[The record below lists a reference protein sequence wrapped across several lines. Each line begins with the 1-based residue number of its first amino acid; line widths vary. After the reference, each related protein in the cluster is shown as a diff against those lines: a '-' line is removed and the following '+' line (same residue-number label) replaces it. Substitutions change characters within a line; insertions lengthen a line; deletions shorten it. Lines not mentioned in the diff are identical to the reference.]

1 MINFISTSF
10 NEDGSDVLGC
20 TVKWGLTLVN
30 DKPQQFNLDLAL
42 SCCALCCASYD
53 ENAVASALKRFGFS
67 KITTS
72 GYKAYTD
79 VCAAAFGYQKTKQT
93 ELAVCVIRGTAA
105 GQWQSNFELGSGEYH
120 NGFEHS
126 SACIEQQLLRYLK
139 SVKAD
144 KRRCKIL
151 ICGHSKGGACANI
164 IGARLAVSFGSDRIY
179 CYTFACPN
187 TARKEKLSGSF
198 YGGIFNLVNS
208 LDFIPFVPL
217 EGWGFGKFGTTI
229 DLLSDGAKKD
239 NTDLAEK
246 TKSAFF
252 KLTKGGNLEIF
263 DTFEISSKEFLQS
276 VYSIAKTDDDY
287 YTKRFRIN
295 DADYSLFDYFS
306 VLCQVLEAGGTDFEH
321 ILFFMSTLCTELA
334 PLSQF
339 LMQNSEKGIAHSPLM
354 TAHAC
359 ETYFSVLSAYGDK

>member
-1 MINFISTSF
+1 M
-10 NEDGSDVLGC
+10 
-20 TVKWGLTLVN
+20 
-30 DKPQQFNLDLAL
+30 
-42 SCCALCCASYD
+42 
-53 ENAVASALKRFGFS
+53 
-67 KITTS
+67 
-72 GYKAYTD
+72 
-79 VCAAAFGYQKTKQT
+79 
-93 ELAVCVIRGTAA
+93 
-105 GQWQSNFELGSGEYH
+105 
-120 NGFEHS
+120 
-126 SACIEQQLLRYLK
+126 CIEQQLLRYLK

-164 IGARLAVSFGSDRIY
+164 ICARLAVSFGSDRIY

-187 TARKEKLSGSF
+187 TARKEKVSGSF

-217 EGWGFGKFGTTI
+217 DRWGFGKFGTTI

-252 KLTKGGNLEIF
+252 KLTKGGKLEIF

-334 PLSQF
+334 PLSKF

-354 TAHAC
+354 TAHSC